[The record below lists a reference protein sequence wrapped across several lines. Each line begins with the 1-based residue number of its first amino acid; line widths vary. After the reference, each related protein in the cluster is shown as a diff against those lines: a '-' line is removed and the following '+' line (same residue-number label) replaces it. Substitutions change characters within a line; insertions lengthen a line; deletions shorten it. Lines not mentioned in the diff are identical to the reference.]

1 MYQAPRGTFD
11 IFGSE
16 YLLRQDVVDTLFDVV
31 SLYGFSPI
39 MTPIFEEEELFI
51 RSVGDS
57 SDIVNKE
64 IYQFN
69 DKKGRKLALR
79 PELTAP
85 IMRSYIENKMYAQDP
100 FKRLC
105 YYGPNFRYERPQAG
119 RFRQFYQ
126 FGVESIGY
134 KDANYDAQIIL
145 MALHILYQLNITST
159 VLHINTLGNN
169 EERKAYNQALKDYF
183 SQYQD
188 QLCSDCQNRINNNP
202 LRILDCKVD
211 GASEIINNA
220 PQLKDFLG
228 EESLNYYQTI
238 KDILDT
244 YNIKYVDD
252 PSLVRGLDYYNDIVF
267 EIKDDADQAKNT
279 LIGGGRYDH
288 LCSELGGPEMP
299 SIGFAIGIE
308 RLLDTIKRNQENIL
322 DDYKTEVDVYFSI
335 SNQEERNQAYPLML
349 QLRDGL
355 IVDCNYNDR
364 SYKKNLQTAIKLN
377 AMYLVSFN
385 EDKLIIRNLETKE
398 EQEIDIKDF
407 NPEIFNN

>member
-11 IFGSE
+11 IFGRE

-51 RSVGDS
+51 RSVGNS

-188 QLCSDCQNRINNNP
+188 KLCSDCQNRINNNP

-244 YNIKYVDD
+244 YNIKYEDD

-267 EIKDDADQAKNT
+267 EIKDDVDQAKNT

-288 LCSELGGPEMP
+288 LCRELGGPEMP

-322 DDYKTEVDVYFSI
+322 DDYKTEVDIYFSV

>member
-16 YLLRQDVVDTLFDVV
+16 YLLRQGVVDTLFDVV

-169 EERKAYNQALKDYF
+169 EERKAYN
-183 SQYQD
+183 
-188 QLCSDCQNRINNNP
+188 
-202 LRILDCKVD
+202 
-211 GASEIINNA
+211 
-220 PQLKDFLG
+220 
-228 EESLNYYQTI
+228 
-238 KDILDT
+238 
-244 YNIKYVDD
+244 
-252 PSLVRGLDYYNDIVF
+252 
-267 EIKDDADQAKNT
+267 
-279 LIGGGRYDH
+279 
-288 LCSELGGPEMP
+288 
-299 SIGFAIGIE
+299 
-308 RLLDTIKRNQENIL
+308 
-322 DDYKTEVDVYFSI
+322 
-335 SNQEERNQAYPLML
+335 
-349 QLRDGL
+349 
-355 IVDCNYNDR
+355 
-364 SYKKNLQTAIKLN
+364 
-377 AMYLVSFN
+377 
-385 EDKLIIRNLETKE
+385 
-398 EQEIDIKDF
+398 
-407 NPEIFNN
+407 

>member
-11 IFGSE
+11 IFGRE

-51 RSVGDS
+51 RSVGNS

-188 QLCSDCQNRINNNP
+188 KLCSDCQNRINNNP

-244 YNIKYVDD
+244 YNINYIDD

-267 EIKDDADQAKNT
+267 EIKDDVDQAKNT

-288 LCSELGGPEMP
+288 LCRELGGPEMP

-322 DDYKTEVDVYFSI
+322 DDYKTEVDIYFSV

>member
-85 IMRSYIENKMYAQDP
+85 IMRSYIENKMYAQDS

-169 EERKAYNQALKDYF
+169 EEKKAYNQALKDYF

-211 GASEIINNA
+211 GASKIINNA

-288 LCSELGGPEMP
+288 LCSELGGLEMP

-322 DDYKTEVDVYFSI
+322 DEYKTEVDVYFSV